1 MSDVNA
7 PVLPHAPLEQP
18 RLRVLLVDDTSQ
30 VLHDL
35 RQLLELAG
43 NMEIV
48 AEAGNGLEAVQ
59 LTARLL
65 PDVVVMDLEMPVM
78 NGYEATRQI
87 KFQFPATRVVI
98 LSVHAGPMERES
110 ARAAGAD
117 VFVVKGAGYDVLVN
131 AIQASENTSSLL
143 DPKKGDNT

>member
-1 MSDVNA
+1 
-7 PVLPHAPLEQP
+7 
-18 RLRVLLVDDTSQ
+18 
-30 VLHDL
+30 
-35 RQLLELAG
+35 
-43 NMEIV
+43 
-48 AEAGNGLEAVQ
+48 
-59 LTARLL
+59 
-65 PDVVVMDLEMPVM
+65 MDLEMPVM

-117 VFVVKGAGYDVLVN
+117 VFVVKGASYDVLVN